1 MKRTLVEYS
10 NEELKKALEQ
20 KTDGEQSTQEYETD
34 VPQFLSFYKIKSGKD
49 LVLKRV
55 IYKLYTYFSENPISK
70 EKFGEQMAQ
79 YVISRQVGPYFYY
92 VINQKALDLSKHA
105 YDHII
110 EQTHDRIKIPAWKN
124 HFDKYL
130 ERYKLKTGTFFL
142 EAYILYN
149 LYDKFVYETKKRM
162 PLGYQQFIKFCKL
175 YFDAERVTQDGVT
188 YFGIDKSIKEFIT
201 DDEIQQLR
209 KSKKHNGKK
218 ANKTV

>member
-20 KTDGEQSTQEYETD
+20 NTEGEHSAQEYETD

-55 IYKLYTYFSENPISK
+55 IYKLYTYFSENPLDK
-70 EKFGEQMAQ
+70 EKFAEQMNQ
-79 YVISRQVGPYFYY
+79 YVISRQVGPYNYY

-110 EQTHDRIKIPAWKN
+110 EHTHDRIKIPAWKA

-130 ERYKLKTGTFFL
+130 ERYQLKPGTFFI
-142 EAYILYN
+142 EAHILYN
-149 LYDKFVYETKKRM
+149 LYDKYVYETKKRM
-162 PLGYQQFIKFCKL
+162 PLGYQQFIKFCRL
-175 YFDAERVTQDGVT
+175 YFDAERLTQDKVT

-209 KSKKHNGKK
+209 KSRNLNGKK
-218 ANKTV
+218 TNKKI